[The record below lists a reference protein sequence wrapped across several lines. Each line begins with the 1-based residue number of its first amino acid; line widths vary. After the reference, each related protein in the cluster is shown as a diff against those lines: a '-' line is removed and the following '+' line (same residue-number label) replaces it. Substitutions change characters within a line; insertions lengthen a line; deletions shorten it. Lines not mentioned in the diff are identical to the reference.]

1 MLTFAV
7 YQKAE
12 NAAVLVKEV
21 EVAETDY
28 SELNDVL
35 ALARDKEYW
44 VAPGNEES
52 AFLLMQPKRRKSSLA
67 QPVVEYMH
75 ELRAEQKM
83 SDVRI
88 GIEVYKKFEI
98 EVKTNM
104 VQRTLRQ
111 EANTEVPLKDGL
123 REKVMAITPTK
134 NKRGANK
141 KVTPE
146 LEEEIHAYFEEGKTG
161 AWIAKQVGLSS
172 STVNTIRRKKV
183 GYRVG
188 NQKGQQVPE
197 KVIEAPNAVPETA

>member
-1 MLTFAV
+1 MLTFTV
-7 YQKAE
+7 YEKAK
-12 NAAVLVKEV
+12 NAAVLTKEV
-21 EVAETDY
+21 AVEATDY

-35 ALARDKEYW
+35 SLARDKDYW
-44 VAPGNEES
+44 VAPGDEES
-52 AFLLMQPKRRKSSLA
+52 AFFLMQPKRRKSSLP

-75 ELRAEQKM
+75 ELRAEKKM

-88 GIEVYKKFEI
+88 GIEVFKKFEV

-123 REKVMAITPTK
+123 REKVMAVTPTK
-134 NKRGANK
+134 NKRGATK

-161 AWIAKQVGLSS
+161 AWIAKKVGLSS

-188 NQKGQQVPE
+188 TQKGQIPQ
-197 KVIEAPNAVPETA
+197 KLTDAPDAIAENA

>member
-1 MLTFAV
+1 MLTFTV
-7 YQKAE
+7 YEKAE
-12 NAAVLVKEV
+12 NAAVLTKEV
-21 EVAETDY
+21 AVEATDY

-35 ALARDKEYW
+35 SLARDKDYW
-44 VAPGNEES
+44 VAPGDEES
-52 AFLLMQPKRRKSSLA
+52 AFFLMQPKRRKSSLP

-75 ELRAEQKM
+75 ELRAEKKM

-88 GIEVYKKFEI
+88 GIEVFKKFEV

-123 REKVMAITPTK
+123 REKVMAVTPTK
-134 NKRGANK
+134 NKRGATK

-146 LEEEIHAYFEEGKTG
+146 LEEEIHVYFEEGKTG
-161 AWIAKQVGLSS
+161 AWIAKKVGLSS

-188 NQKGQQVPE
+188 TQKGQVPQNLTD
-197 KVIEAPNAVPETA
+197 APDAVAENA